1 MSGDI
6 QVLSDYLMNDLKIQ
20 GNAITSTAI
29 QAKITED
36 SGSSNP
42 TGKVTI
48 PIDVGQYVT
57 TIDKVE
63 NLTKLKN
70 LSTLEIYD
78 LPKLTDTF
86 TTNSLSTLD
95 GDTSINLKN
104 IYLDKNN
111 ICIAPHNYFNLKNI
125 NIDYVHSNHKAP
137 LHQTLSRLSNQA
149 DPGADPKANTVCP
162 KVDKTN
168 PKFVVIGLDPCTDQD
183 ICGGSGGTQC
193 IQSVEIKNSN
203 LVITTGSCSPTS
215 SSTLNTPVSES
226 PEISYSSC
234 TSCGNNKTLL
244 RNKVDEVKDDSS
256 LLYNRDSNNEVCNHC
271 LVSIGDEKH
280 CNRFLEKEECNYLG
294 DSYNWV
300 GA

>member
-1 MSGDI
+1 MSADLTNL
-6 QVLSDYLMNDLKIQ
+6 VAFLSDLNITTISEKNISDLI
-20 GNAITSTAI
+20 NANKTTHL
-29 QAKITED
+29 Q
-36 SGSSNP
+36 
-42 TGKVTI
+42 VTL
-48 PIDVGQYVT
+48 PIDGGKIE

-63 NLTKLKN
+63 NLIKLKN
-70 LSTLEIYD
+70 LSRLEIHD
-78 LPKLTDTF
+78 LTNLTDTF
-86 TTNSLSTLD
+86 TKNSLSTLD
-95 GDTSINLKN
+95 NDTSINLKN
-104 IYLDKNN
+104 IYLDNNN
-111 ICIAPHNYFNLKNI
+111 ICIGPKNYLKLENI
-125 NIDYVHSNHKAP
+125 KIDYVNPYSKAP

-149 DPGADPKANTVCP
+149 DPTTNPKANTVC
-162 KVDKTN
+162 KTVDTKD
-168 PKFVVIGLDPCTDQD
+168 KHFVVDDLDPCNNDN
-183 ICGGSGGTQC
+183 ICSGGGGTQC
-193 IQSVEIKNSN
+193 IQSVEIKESK
-203 LVITTGSCSPTS
+203 LVITTGNCTPTS